1 MDALIL
7 SLAPEQHKKYLEL
20 LKQGDITLDFIVEKR
35 EFDIYTDENIKAA
48 KHKIVDYCEKLMAF
62 AKNDSFFSKKLSKDE
77 IDMLIPE
84 YFGAINSIS
93 KIQRELYGE
102 AIIVSRKIN
111 DVEKIHIE
119 ISKKYTDFLPYKAAF
134 GKNEKYQD
142 EILRIDN
149 DFKREMEN
157 SLAQKKAL
165 AGKLSRISMICDV
178 LIPSFRKNSS
188 RAADTPRFKNFNDTE
203 FFNSVSSFMEQI
215 KNV

>member
-20 LKQGDITLDFIVEKR
+20 LKQENITLDFKVDKI
-35 EFDIYTDENIKAA
+35 EFNNYSDENVKNA
-48 KHKIVDYCEKLMAF
+48 KYKIVAYCEKLMIF

-93 KIQRELYGE
+93 IIQRELYTE

-111 DVEKIHIE
+111 EVEKIHIE

-142 EILRIDN
+142 EISIIDSEFN
-149 DFKREMEN
+149 REIEKA
-157 SLAQKKAL
+157 LEQKKVL
-165 AGKLSRISMICDV
+165 ANELARISTICDV

-188 RAADTPRFKNFNDTE
+188 RAADTPRFQNFNDKE
-203 FFNSVSSFMEQI
+203 FFNSVSAFMEQI
-215 KNV
+215 KSV

>member
-20 LKQGDITLDFIVEKR
+20 LKQENISLDFKVDKI

-48 KHKIVDYCEKLMAF
+48 KHKIVACCEKLMIF

-84 YFGAINSIS
+84 YFSAVNNISI
-93 KIQRELYGE
+93 IQRELYTE

-111 DVEKIHIE
+111 EIEKIHIE
-119 ISKKYTDFLPYKAAF
+119 ISKKYADFLPYKAAF

-142 EILRIDN
+142 EISIIDSEFN
-149 DFKREMEN
+149 REIEKA
-157 SLAQKKAL
+157 LEQKKVL
-165 AGKLSRISMICDV
+165 ANELARISTICDV

-188 RAADTPRFKNFNDTE
+188 RAADTPRFQNFNDKE
-203 FFNSVSSFMEQI
+203 FFNSVSSFMEQM
-215 KNV
+215 KSV

>member
-20 LKQGDITLDFIVEKR
+20 LKQENVKLDFIIEKI

-48 KHKIVDYCEKLMAF
+48 KYKIVDYCEKLISF
-62 AKNDSFFSKKLSKDE
+62 TKSDSFFSPKLSKDE
-77 IDMLIPE
+77 IDKLIPE
-84 YFGAINSIS
+84 YFGTINSIS
-93 KIQRELYGE
+93 KIQRELYSE

-111 DVEKIHIE
+111 EAEKIHID

-134 GKNEKYQD
+134 GKNDKYRN

-149 DFKREMEN
+149 YFKREMEN

-165 AGKLSRISMICDV
+165 ANELARISMICDV
-178 LIPSFRKNSS
+178 LIPSFSKNSS
-188 RAADTPRFKNFNDTE
+188 RAADTPRFKSFNDKE
-203 FFNSVSSFMEQI
+203 FFNSVSAFMEQI
-215 KNV
+215 KSV